1 MKRCCSCLREF
12 GEFLAMTQGGLGWQ
26 QKWCCFLS
34 KGLSDELKML
44 CQCGFLVITNWTSYQ
59 EAVVLVMTH
68 YGGSGYLGCQ

>member
-1 MKRCCSCLREF
+1 MLYIRFESSLLLKDCEMKRCCSCLREF

-44 CQCGFLVITNWTSYQ
+44 CQCGFLVITNWTSY
-59 EAVVLVMTH
+59 
-68 YGGSGYLGCQ
+68 